1 MCRNMLLAFSLLMV
15 ASVPAA
21 AQQNTPDQVVAE
33 MYKLCDSVS
42 IFFDANARKRF
53 LSKRLQAALA
63 AMDKRTPKGEI
74 SDLDFDPVSSS
85 QDPSVQ
91 DLKISTESAD
101 AKQAV
106 VVADFRSHQNA
117 ERTVLRYSLT
127 REEGGWKVDDIAS
140 QGKDAWQVSKI
151 IAGQAQ

>member
-1 MCRNMLLAFSLLMV
+1 MYRNILLAFSLLMM
-15 ASVPAA
+15 ASVPAL
-21 AQQNTPDQVVAE
+21 AQQSAPEQVVAE

-42 IFFDANARKRF
+42 IFFDAKARKRF
-53 LSKRLQAALA
+53 LSKRLQASLA
-63 AMDKRTPKGEI
+63 AMEKRTPKGEI
-74 SDLDFDPVSSS
+74 SDLDFDPVSAS

-106 VVADFRSHQNA
+106 VIANFRSHQDA
-117 ERTVLRYSLT
+117 ERTVLRYT
-127 REEGGWKVDDIAS
+127 FTWEEGGWKVDDIAS
-140 QGKDAWQVSKI
+140 QGKDTWQVSKI